1 MAQSYIVFDFG
12 GNEDSAQ
19 QARYRLDHWRQT
31 FHLTKKLEYKF
42 EREAAGKKE
51 DGDRIRVFVRL
62 DFSDHERLS
71 HQRWLE
77 RIPGEPPFKGLPSK
91 VTRAGEAEFVATEKL
106 FDDLN

>member
-31 FHLTKKLEYKF
+31 FHLTKKLDYKF
-42 EREAAGKKE
+42 ERKPAEKKE
-51 DGDRIRVFVRL
+51 DGEQIRVFVRL

-71 HQRWLE
+71 HQRWVE
-77 RIPGEPPFKGLPSK
+77 RIPVEPPFKGMPAK
-91 VTRAGEAEFVATEKL
+91 ITRSGEAGFAETAKQFEELK
-106 FDDLN
+106 

>member
-19 QARYRLDHWRQT
+19 QARFRLDHWRQT

-42 EREAAGKKE
+42 ERKPAEKKD
-51 DGDRIRVFVRL
+51 DGDQIRVFVRL

-71 HQRWLE
+71 HQRWVE
-77 RIPGEPPFKGLPSK
+77 RIPVEPPFKGMPAKITKS
-91 VTRAGEAEFVATEKL
+91 GDAEFADTAKL
-106 FDDLN
+106 FEELK

>member
-31 FHLTKKLEYKF
+31 FHLTKKLDYKF
-42 EREAAGKKE
+42 ERKPAEKKD
-51 DGDRIRVFVRL
+51 DGEQIRVFIRL

-71 HQRWLE
+71 HQRWVE
-77 RIPGEPPFKGLPSK
+77 RIPGEPPFKDAPAK
-91 VTRAGEAEFVATEKL
+91 ITRTGEAEFAATVKL